1 MNIEPLY
8 LVNSD
13 VYATNNVSQARQ
25 DKTQNPIYAQNA
37 LQEGD
42 SVEFSAN
49 YNSSDTNSL
58 REDFEK
64 TKEEQGLIGKA
75 WDGIKNLF
83 NLKTG
88 SDSVE
93 ETLEKYEN
101 GEITQEEA
109 QLALEKYKNGQ
120 EMSVDVVSDITS
132 GIVAVGAAALA
143 PVTGGASLLVAASAG
158 AVSKTAIKATDAL
171 ANGREYELKDLGYDI
186 ITGSINGAMA
196 PLSNALGGVAG
207 TTVAKTLGLESVET
221 TAKTAGKG
229 ILANLLAKGGASYV
243 AKEGAQ
249 SGAKVLFA
257 KALSYGADMAV
268 DGALSGAADGFSRA
282 LGEGRVEDI
291 TDDTLN
297 GALDGLIAS
306 PLIGGA
312 MRLSFSGASALGKSV
327 FSEAQDV
334 LTNGVQDTLA
344 KEATQSS
351 VISFSAIDEALEY
364 LNKSTNQNAQVV
376 LDAYNSA
383 LKKGKNVT
391 LEQLQGAI
399 NLLDNPEFENQ
410 IEEYAANLAKKYAD
424 KSAIYGSIDEMFEVL
439 GINSDVVYDE
449 VHKCFKAQ
457 SDYGAVS
464 IRSKGEGSVVSKI
477 RNKILNLKS
486 IFPQSESAAGSMIGD
501 AHGIRIIAGVSTLDE
516 DDIAQIVKN
525 SISNQDDVDLF
536 IKQLL
541 TGEGEIPAEKLAD
554 FEAVKK
560 EVIEKA
566 RELQSGKLVENLAQ
580 AIENDKVN
588 ITELHNYSSKDGI
601 AYFSDKQVDKLQ
613 EAYKNWYE
621 KMLEIAKNS
630 PEKSDYTIIEKNN
643 LICLQDKNGYI
654 FNPSMLIETV
664 SKDPS
669 ATKASGYTAAQMNV
683 ITKDGIQEEFQY
695 RGILADEFSELEH
708 LNYDVKANKDTV
720 AGVQYDSIRN
730 IYKKYNS
737 KEFKEAYNKYLSDT
751 YKAYRSQELGLAT
764 KLPDIKDYL
773 SDMLEEDEMQIIS
786 RDGLKKL
793 YDLTHSLDKNLAA

>member
-1 MNIEPLY
+1 MNVEPLY

-13 VYATNNVSQARQ
+13 VYATNNVSQTRQ
-25 DKTQNPIYAQNA
+25 AETQNPIYAQNA

-207 TTVAKTLGLESVET
+207 TTVAKTLGLESVEA

-297 GALDGLIAS
+297 GALGGLIAS

-312 MRLSFSGASALGKSV
+312 MRLSFSGASALGRSV
-327 FSEAQDV
+327 FGEAQDV

-344 KEATQSS
+344 REAAQTNI
-351 VISFSAIDEALEY
+351 VSFGSIDEALEY
-364 LNKSTNQNAQVV
+364 LNKSTNKNAQVI

-383 LKKGKNVT
+383 VKNGKNVT
-391 LEQLQGAI
+391 VEHLQGAI
-399 NLLDNPEFENQ
+399 NLLNNPEFENQ
-410 IEEYAANLAKKYAD
+410 IQGYAANLAKKYGDTASL
-424 KSAIYGSIDEMFEVL
+424 KSTIDEMFNVL

-601 AYFSDKQVDKLQ
+601 AYFSDAQV
-613 EAYKNWYE
+613 ERIRESYE
-621 KMLEIAKNS
+621 KWYDEMLQTAQNS
-630 PEKSDYTIIEKNN
+630 PETSNYTIVEADG
-643 LICLQDKNGYI
+643 LTCLQDKNGYI
-654 FNPSMLIETV
+654 FKPRMIIENV

-669 ATKASGYTAAQMNV
+669 AVKASGYTAAQMNI
-683 ITKDGIQEEFQY
+683 ITKEGIQEEFQY
-695 RGILADEFSELEH
+695 RGVLADEFSELEH

-720 AGVQYDSIRN
+720 AGPLYDGIRN

-737 KEFKEAYNKYLSDT
+737 KEFKEAYNRYLSDT
-751 YKAYRSQELGLAT
+751 YKAYRRQELGLAAG
-764 KLPDIKDYL
+764 LPDIKDYL
-773 SDMLEEDEMQIIS
+773 GDILSEDEMQIIS

-793 YDLTHSLDKNLAA
+793 YDLSHKIDKNAAA